1 MLSIVLYPVI
11 ALTVIVLAVK
21 IIGFTILVV
30 CNIFGSKEEEE

>member
-11 ALTVIVLAVK
+11 ALAVIVLAVK
-21 IIGFTILVV
+21 IIAFTILVV